1 MKERLG
7 QIARGEIKYEKP
19 DVLVEPGAI
28 TETLTAGYVYH
39 RELMLVSRNKV
50 PMRGLI
56 YSNCRQVELSDSQFS
71 GNRCRLSYTVHGT
84 DLLPGTTLSGA
95 FLLVMNG
102 SEREIPFTFEISAV
116 EGMQAPIRTIE
127 DFVGLAEQSGDQALQ
142 LFLSADFTRLSFM
155 KDLRTLALY
164 EGVRKS
170 NRDSVAMIEFL
181 RGMGYVQEQEQA
193 EQEQQAVQPEK
204 THRSYSSLAG
214 LEGME
219 PYRHLMDLLLEYQ
232 CRRYPAERLIPEMER
247 EAVRLTK
254 VYPNETFPNL
264 MRAFLSL
271 EGGYRTA
278 AEKLLEDLYPVI
290 IDRRGIELE
299 NYCFYLF
306 LRIRLGCSEEQEA
319 TIVRLFRKY
328 QQDWSEKHGLFFLLM
343 QADRT
348 LSKNTEALLSRMKA
362 EYVTGLKSPFLYAEA
377 LRRYNGRPDLL
388 QELGAFEREVLF
400 FGLAYGADTKPVSRK
415 TMRHTGRSTESE
427 ARIRISEELA
437 EQVGV
442 LAYKERR
449 YQTECVE
456 LLTQLYEEFPLES
469 LLRAITGQLILGG
482 KSDADAFGWYE
493 KALKQSVS
501 LTGLYEAYLRA
512 IPEHFTGALPRE
524 IVLFYSYGNH
534 LSEELQE
541 VLYSNILR
549 CYETGSEEYEMYRE
563 QMEQFA
569 IIRLLKGRISSHL
582 APIYQHILCQE
593 MVDERLSAVLPDL
606 LFAKQIYC
614 PLAGMERL
622 RIRYPEF
629 VQEIGVPMNGTQDV
643 CCPIYTEDAL
653 LMFVD
658 RQGNRHICPDTTVR
672 PLMEDQ
678 GLLERCRQWES
689 TDPMLNLLSCREA
702 MSRKIADVKDW
713 GLLSAASGDAGLHP
727 MYRQRI
733 IGRLLRDWKIF
744 EGESEAA
751 DFLLQLDAAP
761 MYRKERAR
769 YLELLTE
776 AGEYEKACRI
786 AGEFGYTGISSDRLQ
801 ELVRGRIGQIDAA
814 REEILLEL
822 CLSLYRRNQ
831 ADDVIL
837 GYICRHYNSGT
848 AEMCRI
854 LERAIHVRA
863 KLWDLPERLLA
874 QMLFCEKTEGIDQVF
889 YVYAAQSSV
898 YHILVQ
904 AFFVWKCYRYLSDGE
919 TLPDYFYEY
928 LEKYWKAD
936 TFVAEGAVLCAAVL
950 LEHEAESEISEE
962 RYPFVQKLT
971 DQLCAEGR
979 YFTFFEKLP
988 KEIRLSES
996 LNGCRIVEYRSG
1008 KEGEYLLNYE
1018 LYPEKETSGYLNM
1031 RQVCA
1036 GVYALPVI
1044 LFEGEWMSASIIRR
1058 SAGQEEVLL
1067 SDVMLRGGNSYC
1079 IEGSRYG
1086 QLNHIGKLLEDE
1098 NEDAITKAEQEL
1110 EEIRM
1115 QEELLKELLR
1125 SYQ

>member
-1 MKERLG
+1 
-7 QIARGEIKYEKP
+7 
-19 DVLVEPGAI
+19 
-28 TETLTAGYVYH
+28 
-39 RELMLVSRNKV
+39 
-50 PMRGLI
+50 
-56 YSNCRQVELSDSQFS
+56 
-71 GNRCRLSYTVHGT
+71 
-84 DLLPGTTLSGA
+84 
-95 FLLVMNG
+95 
-102 SEREIPFTFEISAV
+102 
-116 EGMQAPIRTIE
+116 
-127 DFVGLAEQSGDQALQ
+127 
-142 LFLSADFTRLSFM
+142 
-155 KDLRTLALY
+155 
-164 EGVRKS
+164 
-170 NRDSVAMIEFL
+170 
-181 RGMGYVQEQEQA
+181 
-193 EQEQQAVQPEK
+193 
-204 THRSYSSLAG
+204 
-214 LEGME
+214 
-219 PYRHLMDLLLEYQ
+219 
-232 CRRYPAERLIPEMER
+232 
-247 EAVRLTK
+247 
-254 VYPNETFPNL
+254 
-264 MRAFLSL
+264 
-271 EGGYRTA
+271 
-278 AEKLLEDLYPVI
+278 
-290 IDRRGIELE
+290 
-299 NYCFYLF
+299 
-306 LRIRLGCSEEQEA
+306 
-319 TIVRLFRKY
+319 
-328 QQDWSEKHGLFFLLM
+328 
-343 QADRT
+343 
-348 LSKNTEALLSRMKA
+348 
-362 EYVTGLKSPFLYAEA
+362 
-377 LRRYNGRPDLL
+377 
-388 QELGAFEREVLF
+388 
-400 FGLAYGADTKPVSRK
+400 
-415 TMRHTGRSTESE
+415 
-427 ARIRISEELA
+427 
-437 EQVGV
+437 
-442 LAYKERR
+442 
-449 YQTECVE
+449 
-456 LLTQLYEEFPLES
+456 
-469 LLRAITGQLILGG
+469 
-482 KSDADAFGWYE
+482 
-493 KALKQSVS
+493 
-501 LTGLYEAYLRA
+501 
-512 IPEHFTGALPRE
+512 
-524 IVLFYSYGNH
+524 
-534 LSEELQE
+534 
-541 VLYSNILR
+541 
-549 CYETGSEEYEMYRE
+549 
-563 QMEQFA
+563 
-569 IIRLLKGRISSHL
+569 
-582 APIYQHILCQE
+582 
-593 MVDERLSAVLPDL
+593 
-606 LFAKQIYC
+606 
-614 PLAGMERL
+614 
-622 RIRYPEF
+622 
-629 VQEIGVPMNGTQDV
+629 
-643 CCPIYTEDAL
+643 
-653 LMFVD
+653 MFVD

-801 ELVRGRIGQIDAA
+801 ELVRGRIGHIDAA

-1110 EEIRM
+1110 DEIRM